1 MITLTNDWHGSTT
14 RIRAKIGDL
23 LNEDQVKRIGKCLCS
38 ITDCGCSDDTGT
50 RGDQD
55 YGLNIVEIGDRG
67 LRTSDTY
74 RVVARKLRYHQDN
87 AYNTIYCWTDMGGG
101 HGKWTEVVSTGDR
114 ASLERSWRLLDQRF
128 VVVWGHT
135 DIGPPEGPPSREDM
149 ARIERHNVAS
159 AKVRFNVT

>member
-1 MITLTNDWHGSTT
+1 M
-14 RIRAKIGDL
+14 
-23 LNEDQVKRIGKCLCS
+23 
-38 ITDCGCSDDTGT
+38 
-50 RGDQD
+50 
-55 YGLNIVEIGDRG
+55 
-67 LRTSDTY
+67 
-74 RVVARKLRYHQDN
+74 

-128 VVVWGHT
+128 VIVWGHT